1 MSRLGHLT
9 DQRKQFV
16 EAYCSLGNGTLAAKE
31 AGYKD
36 SPSLVNQASKL
47 KRELAAEI
55 SEELRSSFMNAAP
68 KALSILMDLAEHS
81 ASDSVKFQAAK
92 DLLDR
97 AGFRPV
103 DRREEIRPQRSPE
116 ELEAEMV
123 RLVGKEKA
131 DLLLGKKTVDDLV
144 KERQGNQENKDT
156 IIN

>member
-1 MSRLGHLT
+1 MSRLGQLT
-9 DQRKQFV
+9 EQRKQFV
-16 EAYCSLGNGTLAAKE
+16 EAYCRLGNGTMAARE

-68 KALSILMDLAEHS
+68 KALSILMDLAENS

-97 AGFRPV
+97 AGYRPV

-116 ELEAEMV
+116 ELEAKLKS
-123 RLVGKEKA
+123 LVGTEKA
-131 DLLLGKKTVDDLV
+131 DLLLGKKSVDDLV
-144 KERQGNQENKDT
+144 RERVVNQET
-156 IIN
+156 EEMIN